1 MTYGDP
7 ITAEEQRWDDEL
19 LKKGYIDQGYAVHW
33 KNDSHAERIEF
44 HREIVAIE
52 KETGRCNSCS
62 FYRSTTRLEPKRGW
76 RREIAVTYGGDLAAR
91 GARGIDRPGCDPGM
105 HFKP

>member
-7 ITAEEQRWDDEL
+7 ITAEEQRWYDEL

-52 KETGRCNSCS
+52 KET
-62 FYRSTTRLEPKRGW
+62 
-76 RREIAVTYGGDLAAR
+76 AAKLLLVLPEHDAPSPSAA
-91 GARGIDRPGCDPGM
+91 GAE
-105 HFKP
+105 K